1 MDRVDFLLYWIW
13 MWIILTTSLV
23 AFDSAGAFDVYVLLF
38 FYALH
43 WCCVL
48 IFICWLLQANVIL
61 LLKWLY
67 ASCSY
72 KHLNILLKLPL
83 GSPLFSTQLMK
94 RFDSCISNKWD
105 YLNMCYPQPYSFTCK
120 IFYKCWN
127 LAFVY
132 LHFDIPYST
141 CICSPPPPP
150 LLFFT
155 WYFVTLNHDWHG
167 LDFVWFI
174 TLFHERVHDLFC
186 HFNWHSTCSIIK
198 ICIQVTVFQFPA
210 LYTRI
215 LSM

>member
-13 MWIILTTSLV
+13 MWIIFTTSLV
-23 AFDSAGAFDVYVLLF
+23 TFDSAGAFDVYVLLF

-94 RFDSCISNKWD
+94 RLDSCISNEWD
-105 YLNMCYPQPYSFTCK
+105 YLNMCYPQPCSFTCK

-141 CICSPPPPP
+141 CICSPFFFHLILCNSKSWLTWSRFCMVYNPISWTCTWSFLP
-150 LLFFT
+150 LQL
-155 WYFVTLNHDWHG
+155 
-167 LDFVWFI
+167 
-174 TLFHERVHDLFC
+174 
-186 HFNWHSTCSIIK
+186 
-198 ICIQVTVFQFPA
+198 A
-210 LYTRI
+210 LYLLNNKNLHTSYC
-215 LSM
+215 LSIPCTLY